1 MTLRLKMIYSCLTGA
16 WGGYLAWLLL
26 DPLLGV
32 QASNVYLDALLNG
45 AVIGIAI
52 GALISGFEGV
62 MEGNTAVL
70 VRRLISGLAA
80 GLGGGMLG
88 LFLGELLFQQFTQTA
103 VMRVIGWALFGLT
116 IGVGEGVRTRS
127 WPRMALGGIGG
138 LAGGMLGSLAF
149 LWAGNLF
156 ALPAFSRALGF
167 TLLGAFIGL
176 FVGLMPVV
184 ASQVLG
190 ALGTLKVISSG
201 RHEGK
206 EILLDKSVISIGRDD
221 GCDLGLYGIADV
233 QPRHAEVKREPVGYL
248 LRRLNNNASLWVNGQ
263 PVQQQV
269 LQSGDRIKAGG
280 AEILFRASG
289 G

>member
-1 MTLRLKMIYSCLTGA
+1 MSLRWKMIYSCLTGA

-32 QASNVYLDALLNG
+32 QARNVYLDALCNG

-52 GALISGFEGV
+52 GAFMSGFEGV
-62 MEGNTAVL
+62 MERNIAVL
-70 VRRLISGLAA
+70 VRRLVSGLGA
-80 GLGGGMLG
+80 GLGGGVLG
-88 LFLGELLFQQFTQTA
+88 LLIGEFLFQQFSQTTI
-103 VMRVIGWALFGLT
+103 MRVIGWALLGLA

-127 WPRMALGGIGG
+127 WRRMGLGAVGG
-138 LAGGMLGSLAF
+138 LAGGVLGSLAF
-149 LWAGNLF
+149 LWMGSIF

-206 EILLDKSVISIGRDD
+206 EILLDKPVISIGRAD
-221 GCDLGLYGIADV
+221 GCDLGLYGIVDM
-233 QPRHAEVKREPVGYL
+233 QPHHAEVKREPVGYVL
-248 LRRLNNNASLWVNGQ
+248 HRVNHASLWVNGQ
-263 PVQQQV
+263 PVQQQI
-269 LQSGDRIKAGG
+269 LQSGDRIKIGG
-280 AEILFRASG
+280 AELLFRASG